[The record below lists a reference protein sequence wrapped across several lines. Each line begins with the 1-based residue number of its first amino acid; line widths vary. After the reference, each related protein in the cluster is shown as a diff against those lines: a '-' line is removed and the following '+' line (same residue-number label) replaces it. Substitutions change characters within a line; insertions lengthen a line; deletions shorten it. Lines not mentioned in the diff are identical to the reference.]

1 MPECSKTQ
9 RSKQNFLLSLI
20 RHSNGGR
27 EKINMT
33 HKQNIEYGGILH
45 TMEEMQQG
53 QGMGNA
59 EDIAILSTVVRV
71 GLSEK
76 GTGRKSPREVME
88 WVVWTFGIKCKGPEA
103 EGWLHLRISKETNVT
118 KSGCRESKGS
128 LVVDEDREIM
138 KNQFMQCLKSFW
150 RCLAS
155 ADEIGSLWGFWVEE
169 WCDLTWHLTGSFWL
183 QGWELTE
190 VGRSRNVVT
199 LQVRD
204 DTDLERG

>member
-1 MPECSKTQ
+1 MPECSKKQ

-33 HKQNIEYGGILH
+33 HKQNIEYGGN

-76 GTGRKSPREVME
+76 VTGVQIP
-88 WVVWTFGIKCKGPEA
+88 KG
-103 EGWLHLRISKETNVT
+103 GNGLS
-118 KSGCRESKGS
+118 C
-128 LVVDEDREIM
+128 VDIWNKVQRP
-138 KNQFMQCLKSFW
+138 
-150 RCLAS
+150 
-155 ADEIGSLWGFWVEE
+155 
-169 WCDLTWHLTGSFWL
+169 
-183 QGWELTE
+183 
-190 VGRSRNVVT
+190 
-199 LQVRD
+199 
-204 DTDLERG
+204 